1 MINSAPLQQPN
12 LGAGFFSCFARSCEQ
27 LLARPSAAFAA
38 VVFVALWLIAG
49 PLYGWSNAWQLIV
62 NTTSS
67 VITLVMVFVIQ
78 HTQHRDTQAIQLKL
92 DELIRVNSEA
102 RNELI
107 SLEAK
112 PEIAVEE
119 VKSAFEELREA
130 VEDDSAHRKAD

>member
-12 LGAGFFSCFARSCEQ
+12 GGTGFFSSFARWCEQ
-27 LLARPSAAFAA
+27 LVARPAAAFAA
-38 VVFVALWLIAG
+38 LVFVAAWLIAG
-49 PLYGWSNAWQLIV
+49 PLYGWSNGWQLII

-112 PEIAVEE
+112 PETAVEE
-119 VKSAFEELREA
+119 VKSAFDEIREA
-130 VEDDSAHRKAD
+130 VAEDASHRDG

>member
-1 MINSAPLQQPN
+1 LW
-12 LGAGFFSCFARSCEQ
+12 
-27 LLARPSAAFAA
+27 
-38 VVFVALWLIAG
+38 FVSG

-67 VITLVMVFVIQ
+67 IITLIMVFLIQ
-78 HTQHRDTQAIQLKL
+78 HTQRRDTQAIQLKL

-112 PEIAVEE
+112 PETAVDEISEAFDEIRETVEE
-119 VKSAFEELREA
+119 NEPPRGT
-130 VEDDSAHRKAD
+130 R